1 MKIKVLNNVV
11 KCVVAV
17 LAVLFLGTAPAMAQQ
32 KAKTPSTGVASYYA
46 QKFHGRPTASG
57 EIFDNTAM
65 TAAHNTLPLGT
76 LIKVTNLRNHRWVV
90 VKVTDRLHAANR
102 RIVDLTQAAAKKLGF
117 IHWGL
122 TKVKVEVVSKEFM
135 NSLPMLDLDLA
146 VN

>member
-1 MKIKVLNNVV
+1 MKNITLILFILLIG
-11 KCVVAV
+11 AV
-17 LAVLFLGTAPAMAQQ
+17 PTIAQE
-32 KAKTPSTGVASYYA
+32 KAKSPNMGIASYYA
-46 QKFHGRPTASG
+46 EKFHGRRTASG

-76 LIKVTNLRNHRWVV
+76 FIKVTNIRNNRWVV

-122 TKVKVEVVSKEFM
+122 TRVRVEVVSKGFV
-135 NSLPMLDLDLA
+135 NSIPFWDVA

>member
-1 MKIKVLNNVV
+1 MKNNLLNIV
-11 KCVVAV
+11 
-17 LAVLFLGTAPAMAQQ
+17 VLFVLLMGAAPAVAQQ
-32 KAKTPSTGVASYYA
+32 KAKSPSMGIASYYA
-46 QKFHGRPTASG
+46 QKFHGRKTASG

-76 LIKVTNLRNHRWVV
+76 FIKVTNIRNNRWVI

-102 RIVDLTQAAAKKLGF
+102 RVVDLTQAAAKKLGF

-122 TKVKVEVVSKEFM
+122 TRVKVEVVSKAFI
-135 NSLPMLDLDLA
+135 NSVPLWDVA

>member
-1 MKIKVLNNVV
+1 MKNNLLNIV
-11 KCVVAV
+11 
-17 LAVLFLGTAPAMAQQ
+17 VLFVLLMGAAPAVAQQ
-32 KAKTPSTGVASYYA
+32 KAKSPSVGIASYYA
-46 QKFHGRPTASG
+46 QKFHGRQTASG

-76 LIKVTNLRNHRWVV
+76 FIKVTNIRNNRWVI

-102 RIVDLTQAAAKKLGF
+102 RVVDLTQAAAKKLGF

-122 TKVKVEVVSKEFM
+122 TRVKVEVVSKAFI
-135 NSLPMLDLDLA
+135 NSVPLWDVA

>member
-1 MKIKVLNNVV
+1 MKNIILILCVL
-11 KCVVAV
+11 CM
-17 LAVLFLGTAPAMAQQ
+17 GGIPAMAQQ
-32 KAKTPSTGVASYYA
+32 KAKSPSTGIASYYA
-46 QKFHGRPTASG
+46 QKFHGRTTASG
-57 EIFDNTAM
+57 EVFDNTAM

-76 LIKVTNLRNHRWVV
+76 FIKVTNIRNNRWVI

-122 TKVKVEVVSKEFM
+122 TRVRVEVVSREFV
-135 NSLPMLDLDLA
+135 NSIPLWDVA

>member
-1 MKIKVLNNVV
+1 MKNIIL
-11 KCVVAV
+11 
-17 LAVLFLGTAPAMAQQ
+17 LILFMGGASVMAQQ
-32 KAKTPSTGVASYYA
+32 KTKSPSTGIASYYA
-46 QKFHGRPTASG
+46 QKFHGRKTASG

-76 LIKVTNLRNHRWVV
+76 FIKVTNIRNNRWVV

-102 RIVDLTQAAAKKLGF
+102 RVVDLTQAAAKKLGF

-122 TKVKVEVVSKEFM
+122 TRVRVEVVSREFV
-135 NSLPMLDLDLA
+135 NSIPLWDVA

>member
-1 MKIKVLNNVV
+1 MKNITLI
-11 KCVVAV
+11 
-17 LAVLFLGTAPAMAQQ
+17 LFILLIGAAPTMAQL
-32 KAKTPSTGVASYYA
+32 KSKSPNMGIASYYA
-46 QKFHGRPTASG
+46 EKFHGRRTASG

-76 LIKVTNLRNHRWVV
+76 FIKVTNIRNNRWVV

-122 TKVKVEVVSKEFM
+122 TRVRVEVVSKGFV
-135 NSLPMLDLDLA
+135 NSIPFWDVA

>member
-1 MKIKVLNNVV
+1 MKYLI
-11 KCVVAV
+11 
-17 LAVLFLGTAPAMAQQ
+17 LFILFMGGAPVIAQQ
-32 KAKTPSTGVASYYA
+32 KTTSPSTGIASYYA
-46 QKFHGRPTASG
+46 EKFHGRKTASG

-76 LIKVTNLRNHRWVV
+76 FIKVTNIRNNRWVI

-102 RIVDLTQAAAKKLGF
+102 RVVDLTQAAAKKLGF

-122 TKVKVEVVSKEFM
+122 TRVKVEVVSREFV
-135 NSLPMLDLDLA
+135 NSVPLWDVA

>member
-1 MKIKVLNNVV
+1 MKIEVLNNVV

-17 LAVLFLGTAPAMAQQ
+17 LVVLFMGTAPAMAQQ

-46 QKFHGRPTASG
+46 QKFHGRKTASG

-90 VKVTDRLHAANR
+90 VKVTDRLHHANR

-122 TKVKVEVVSKEFM
+122 TKVKVEVVSGAFM
-135 NSLPMLDLDLA
+135 NSLPMLDLELA
-146 VN
+146 SN

>member
-1 MKIKVLNNVV
+1 MKNIILLLWVILMGAGPA
-11 KCVVAV
+11 VAQ
-17 LAVLFLGTAPAMAQQ
+17 L
-32 KAKTPSTGVASYYA
+32 KAKSSPNTGIASYYA
-46 QKFHGRPTASG
+46 QKFHGRKTASG

-76 LIKVTNLRNHRWVV
+76 FIKVTNIRNNRWVV

-102 RIVDLTQAAAKKLGF
+102 RVVDLTQAAAKKLGF

-122 TKVKVEVVSKEFM
+122 TRVRVEVVSREFV
-135 NSLPMLDLDLA
+135 NSIPLWDVA